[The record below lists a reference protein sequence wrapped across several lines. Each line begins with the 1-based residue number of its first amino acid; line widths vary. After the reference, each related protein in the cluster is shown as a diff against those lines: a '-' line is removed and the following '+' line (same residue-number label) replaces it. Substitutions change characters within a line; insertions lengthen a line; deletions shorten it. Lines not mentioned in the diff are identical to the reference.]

1 MNLRSTLPAFVLD
14 ALLIIVFAMLG
25 RSSHTLEL
33 TAMGVLE
40 TAWPFLVGLAVS
52 WIAAVVWRAPVAPI
66 RAGLPL
72 WIGTVAIGMLIR
84 ALTGAGTALPFV
96 LVATGTIGLM
106 LVGWRALSAVIRRMR
121 TQR

>member
-52 WIAAVVWRAPVAPI
+52 WIGAVVWRAPVAPI

-72 WIGTVAIGMLIR
+72 WVGTVAIGMLIR